1 LSRLLFWIGLA
12 AAGAIVLWTVD
23 RLALWAESRGWIYYR
38 RTNRR
43 TGANLGD
50 AFLEIQSMLE
60 PDKRHLLEI
69 RREEKSE
76 QSETGDPPDDP
87 AAGPGERGSNAR

>member
-1 LSRLLFWIGLA
+1 MSDLLFWIGLA
-12 AAGAIVLWTVD
+12 AVGAIVAWAVD

-38 RTNRR
+38 RTKRR

-87 AAGPGERGSNAR
+87 SPGPSERETSGR